1 MSRLV
6 SRAAA
11 AAVISF
17 ALLAGACT
25 KTQEYAATGGVLGAG
40 AGAIVAGATGGS
52 PLAGAAVGGVAG
64 AATGVIL
71 AQ

>member
-1 MSRLV
+1 MSKLAGKTV
-6 SRAAA
+6 AAA
-11 AAVISF
+11 LLSF
-17 ALLAGACT
+17 ALLGAACT

-40 AGAIVAGATGGS
+40 AGAIVAGATGGNA
-52 PLAGAAVGGVAG
+52 LAGAAVGGVAG